1 MNREQLQKLASEW
14 TRMAKN
20 DIRNKVISFMR
31 EVDAS
36 ERELAYVLAIS
47 DGELKQ
53 ILEGNGEITLS
64 TFAKLLIATGN
75 ALEIKPIEDT
85 PISDYEN
92 IPTEEEFERPLPR
105 PNVFA
110 RQKPQP
116 MQPQFGR
123 PSFSRPIPP
132 MHEEDGNDF
141 IPPMPEEL
149 RRAMEERYDR
159 PVHRPEQPRDEYGR
173 FAPKHPQMRKEEA
186 PRREVSP
193 FESKST
199 DELVKIIRER
209 LWDSEINLN
218 RASKE
223 ELVAF
228 LDEKNK
234 RMTEYKRM
242 KALEEDPKV
251 NEFKSKMKST
261 LHNNPHLREWAKKFL
276 GELVDS
282 E

>member
-1 MNREQLQKLASEW
+1 MWNYVRLHSDNSPMAEILSQCSDKSNLRLVIYHLSENHVECATTPNADREYKL
-14 TRMAKN
+14 TN
-20 DIRNKVISFMR
+20 DEARAISN
-31 EVDAS
+31 DARS
-36 ERELAYVLAIS
+36 GAHAVLAFDVRTNNVYLIDS
-47 DGELKQ
+47 TPELQ
-53 ILEGNGEITLS
+53 IASAVLLCVVTELLNGCVQPRQSQCGRPEASKDCTR
-64 TFAKLLIATGN
+64 FA
-75 ALEIKPIEDT
+75 
-85 PISDYEN
+85 
-92 IPTEEEFERPLPR
+92 PR
-105 PNVFA
+105 PSLEQVAEN
-110 RQKPQP
+110 
-116 MQPQFGR
+116 
-123 PSFSRPIPP
+123 
-132 MHEEDGNDF
+132 NY
-141 IPPMPEEL
+141 
-149 RRAMEERYDR
+149 RAMQQF
-159 PVHRPEQPRDEYGR
+159 EQEVARRDANGR

-251 NEFKSKMKST
+251 NEFKSKMKNT